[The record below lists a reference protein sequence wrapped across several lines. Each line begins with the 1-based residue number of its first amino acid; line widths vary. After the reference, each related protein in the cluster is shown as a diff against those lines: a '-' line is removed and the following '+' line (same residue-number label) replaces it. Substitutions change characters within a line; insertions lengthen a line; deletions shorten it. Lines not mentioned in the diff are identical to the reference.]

1 MWRAEYC
8 IKTGCPAAPARSE
21 ANRMERIAGFN
32 EVYPVAA
39 GDFASAGEVSGRIK
53 RIMKQLGLPSQIVRR
68 ASVATYE
75 VELNLVIHSY
85 GGTIE
90 LDISSSELKI
100 TARDTGPGIP
110 DISLAMQEGYSTAS
124 EEARSM
130 GFGAGMGL
138 PNMQRNASEFD
149 IQSTVGVGTT
159 IKMRFSL
166 E

>member
-1 MWRAEYC
+1 
-8 IKTGCPAAPARSE
+8 
-21 ANRMERIAGFN
+21 MERIAGFN

-85 GGTIE
+85 GGNIE

-110 DISLAMQEGYSTAS
+110 DISLAMQEGYSTAPD
-124 EEARSM
+124 EVRSL

-138 PNMQRNASEFD
+138 PNMQKYSDEMH
-149 IQSTVGVGTT
+149 IESTVGVGTT
-159 IKMRFSL
+159 VYMTVNV
-166 E
+166 